1 MINWKLRIQNKTT
14 LMALIVA
21 VVGGVYGVLNA
32 LGITPVIA
40 QGTLMAAIS
49 AVVAVLVAL
58 GIVVDPTTQGIG
70 DSALAMTYSEP
81 KETEGAVATKADA
94 PMPESKE

>member
-1 MINWKLRIQNKTT
+1 MINWKLRIKNRTT

-21 VVGGVYGVLNA
+21 VVSGVYGVLSA

-58 GIVVDPTTQGIG
+58 GIVVDPTTAGVS
-70 DSALAMTYSEP
+70 DSVSALSYGEP
-81 KETEGAVATKADA
+81 KSTEAKANAGDA
-94 PMPESKE
+94 GKAA

>member
-1 MINWKLRIQNKTT
+1 MINWKLRFKNKTT

-21 VVGGVYGVLNA
+21 VVSGIYGVLAA

-58 GIVVDPTTQGIG
+58 GIVVDPTTAGVS
-70 DSALAMTYSEP
+70 DSATAMGYDSP
-81 KETEGAVATKADA
+81 KSTEAKANAGDAGDVA
-94 PMPESKE
+94 

>member
-1 MINWKLRIQNKTT
+1 MINWKLRFKNKTT

-21 VVGGVYGVLNA
+21 VVSGIYGVLSA

-58 GIVVDPTTQGIG
+58 GIVVDPTTAGVS
-70 DSALAMTYSEP
+70 DSVSALSYDEP
-81 KETEGAVATKADA
+81 KSTEAKANAGDA
-94 PMPESKE
+94 GKAA